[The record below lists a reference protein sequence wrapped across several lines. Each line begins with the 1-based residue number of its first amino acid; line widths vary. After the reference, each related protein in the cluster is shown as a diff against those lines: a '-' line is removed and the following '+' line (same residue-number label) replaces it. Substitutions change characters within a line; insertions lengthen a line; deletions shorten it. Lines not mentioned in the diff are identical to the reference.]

1 MILLCLCSNQLWQN
15 DGSYHQPAAFKHLKY
30 TLSDLQPIRIQSD
43 TYSWSILVLSTN
55 QLYMQMPKV
64 VLGLSDPPEWW
75 GRYRASLSPCL
86 IAGSQNYFR
95 QCDKLLL
102 MNEIHLIPLQHQKYP
117 QVLRWMSELLNHL
130 REGLFRYMEIV
141 GLFFKQENTSNP

>member
-64 VLGLSDPPEWW
+64 VLGLSIPLNDGGDTGHPCLPVWSQGVKITSDSVISCSLWMKFITTSTSKISPSAALAVWTFKPPE
-75 GRYRASLSPCL
+75 
-86 IAGSQNYFR
+86 
-95 QCDKLLL
+95 
-102 MNEIHLIPLQHQKYP
+102 
-117 QVLRWMSELLNHL
+117 

>member
-102 MNEIHLIPLQHQKYP
+102 MNEIHYHFNIKNIPKCCTGC
-117 QVLRWMSELLNHL
+117 HL
-130 REGLFRYMEIV
+130 RERGYLDTW
-141 GLFFKQENTSNP
+141 K